1 MRPDKETAMNKQ
13 LMAAVVLAALTPFA
27 SAQSNVIFYGVVDAG
42 VSYETG
48 NTAGSVTKV
57 GSGIAGGSRWGFK
70 GSEDLG
76 GGLSAV
82 FLVEGGMQVDT
93 GAMGQGGLA
102 FGRQSYVGLSDQ
114 TMGALTIGR
123 QYAPEYLANVF
134 ADPFSSGTSAD
145 SKNLI
150 NPVSDGGR
158 MSNSVVYASPKWRGL
173 SAQLAYQAGETAGNS
188 TSGRG
193 TGFAVAYDA
202 GALAV
207 RVAYHNKNNDTATVT
222 YGSARNSFV
231 AATYAFSLAKLYVAY
246 GVNKGVFSSY
256 LRNAANP
263 YGYAV
268 APTAASLTSDSTDA
282 SLGVAVPVGQHNL
295 LASWIHKNDKTMPDR
310 DANQYAIGYRYDLS
324 RRTNIYAV
332 YARMVNKN
340 GAPYTLGNASD
351 GGAGDGAVNL
361 GMAHAF

>member
-1 MRPDKETAMNKQ
+1 MNKQ
-13 LMAAVVLAALTPFA
+13 LMTAAVLAALSQYA
-27 SAQSNVIFYGVVDAG
+27 LAQSNVVIYGVLDAG
-42 VSYETG
+42 VAYEAG
-48 NTAGSVTKV
+48 GAAGSVTKV
-57 GSGIAGGSRWGFK
+57 GSGIAGGSRFGFK

-76 GGLSAV
+76 GGTSAI

-93 GAMGQGGLA
+93 GASGQGGLA
-102 FGRQSYVGLSDQ
+102 FGRQSYVGLSDKE
-114 TMGALTIGR
+114 MGALTIGR

-145 SKNLI
+145 SKNLL
-150 NPVSDGGR
+150 NAVSDGGR
-158 MSNSVVYASPKWRGL
+158 MSNSIVYASPQWRGL

-193 TGFAVAYDA
+193 EGFAVAWDA
-202 GALAV
+202 GPLAV
-207 RVAYHNKNNDTATVT
+207 RVAYHNKNNDTPTAT

-231 AATYAFSLAKLYVAY
+231 AGTYTFPLVKLYAAY

-263 YGYAV
+263 YGYTV
-268 APTAASLTSDSTDA
+268 APTAANITSDSADA
-282 SLGVAVPVGQHNL
+282 LLGVTVPLGRHNL
-295 LASWIHKNDKTMPDR
+295 LASWIHKNDRTAPDR
-310 DANQYAIGYRYDLS
+310 DADQYAVGYRYDLS
-324 RRTNIYAV
+324 RRTNLYAV

-351 GGAGDGAVNL
+351 GGTGDRAVNL
-361 GMAHAF
+361 GMSHSF

>member
-1 MRPDKETAMNKQ
+1 MRKQ
-13 LMAAVVLAALTPFA
+13 LMAAAVAAMLSQGA
-27 SAQSNVIFYGVVDAG
+27 WAQSNVVIYGVVDAG
-42 VSYETG
+42 VSVESG
-48 NTAGSVTKV
+48 NAAGTVTKV

-76 GGLSAV
+76 GGTSAI
-82 FLVEGGMQVDT
+82 FLGESGFQVDT

-102 FGRQSYVGLSDQ
+102 FGRQSYVGLADKA
-114 TMGALTIGR
+114 MGSLTIGR

-134 ADPFSSGTSAD
+134 ADPFSSGTAAD

-150 NPVSDGGR
+150 NPVADGGR
-158 MSNSVVYASPKWRGL
+158 MSNSILYASPIWRGW
-173 SAQLAYQAGETAGNS
+173 STQLTYQAGETAGNN
-188 TSGRG
+188 TSGSG
-193 TGFAVAYDA
+193 EGFAVAYD
-202 GALAV
+202 GGPLSV
-207 RVAYHNKNNDTATVT
+207 RVAFHDKNNDTATVK

-231 AATYAFSLAKLYVAY
+231 AATYTFPLAKLYAAY

-263 YGYAV
+263 YAYTV
-268 APTAASLTSDSTDA
+268 APTAANITNDSADA
-282 SLGVAVPVGQHNL
+282 LLGVAVPLGRHNL
-295 LASWIHKNDKTMPDR
+295 LASWIHKNDKTAPDR
-310 DANQYAIGYRYDLS
+310 DANQYAIGYRYDFS
-324 RRTNIYAV
+324 RRTNLYAV

-351 GGAGDGAVNL
+351 GGAGDRAVNL